1 MWWFSRWVVSD
12 SCNPMNCSPPGS
24 SVHGIFQARLL
35 ECIAISFSRV
45 SSQPRNW
52 TQVSC
57 IHGRFFTDWA
67 TNNHSVKEWRLRNDD
82 YIMLSEKWINSYNQ
96 YNPKFYK
103 TIKIERE
110 KIQKYWIY
118 FIFLA
123 APHGMQ
129 DLISW
134 SGIEPLPSGSGSTDG
149 QGISKTTR
157 F

>member
-24 SVHGIFQARLL
+24 SVHEIFQARLL

-118 FIFLA
+118 FIFFGCTSWHAGSYFLIGDRTFA
-123 APHGMQ
+123 FWQWKHGWPGNFQ
-129 DLISW
+129 NY
-134 SGIEPLPSGSGSTDG
+134 
-149 QGISKTTR
+149 
-157 F
+157 